1 MERWDLAVVGCG
13 GIGSAVLWQ
22 AARLGLRAV
31 GLDQHRPPH
40 HYGSSHGISRI
51 YRQAYYEHP
60 DYVPLLLE
68 AGDEW
73 RRLERESR
81 CPLFDQ
87 TGLLYV
93 GPPDGQIIPSVL
105 ASSETYGI
113 PLQRLNKAESHRRF
127 APFQVE
133 DHQEVLLE
141 PGAGSL
147 RVEQCVE
154 VAIDRA
160 RELGA
165 TVGLEEP
172 VIGWESQADG
182 ICLTTTQR
190 SLVARRV
197 VVAAGPWAAS
207 WWSTE
212 PVRLQ
217 LLRQV
222 MHWYESD
229 LKGLRQS
236 EGAPAFFYETSRGFF
251 YGFPACTQGILKVA
265 RHGHGHPIA
274 TPESLDRSWD
284 SQEAHEVEWFLD
296 RYLPAQWTAVRQAA
310 CIYTM
315 SEDAHFVIDRSEQD
329 ERLMIASG
337 FSGHGFKFA
346 SGLGL
351 RLAQWAASGEINPQ
365 WRFLGWNRFHSPGLQ
380 QGG

>member
-1 MERWDLAVVGCG
+1 MERWDLAVIGCG

-40 HYGSSHGISRI
+40 HHGSSHGISRI

-73 RRLERESR
+73 RRLERESGR
-81 CPLFDQ
+81 PLFDQ
-87 TGLLYV
+87 VGLLYV
-93 GPPDGQIIPSVL
+93 GPPDGQIVPSVL

-113 PLQRLNKAESHRRF
+113 PLERLTKAESQRRF
-127 APFQVE
+127 ASFQVDD
-133 DHQEVLLE
+133 DHEVLWE

-147 RVEQCVE
+147 RVESCVE
-154 VAIDRA
+154 AAIERA
-160 RELGA
+160 IALGA

-172 VIGWESQADG
+172 VVAWESQVDG
-182 ICLTTTQR
+182 ICLKTPKR

-197 VVAAGPWAAS
+197 VVAAGPWSAS

-229 LKGLRQS
+229 QRGLRQS
-236 EGAPAFFYETSRGFF
+236 EGAPAFFYETPRGFF
-251 YGFPACTQGILKVA
+251 YGFPACPQGILKLA
-265 RHGHGHPIA
+265 RHGQGQPIA
-274 TPESLDRSWD
+274 TPESIDRSWD
-284 SQEAHEVEWFLD
+284 SQEAREVEWFLN
-296 RYLPAQWTAVRQAA
+296 RHLPAGWNAVRQAA

-315 SEDAHFVIDRSEQD
+315 SEDAHFVIDRSERE

-346 SGLGL
+346 AGLGL
-351 RLAQWAASGEINPQ
+351 RLALWAASGDTDPQ
-365 WRFLGWNRFHSPGLQ
+365 LRFLGWNRFQSRSLQ
-380 QGG
+380 QGR